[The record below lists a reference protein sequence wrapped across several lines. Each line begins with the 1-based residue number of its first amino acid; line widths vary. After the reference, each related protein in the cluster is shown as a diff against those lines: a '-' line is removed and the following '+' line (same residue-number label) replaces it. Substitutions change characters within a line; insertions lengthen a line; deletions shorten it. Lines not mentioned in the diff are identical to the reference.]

1 VLENGSFRSKQSL
14 LDGLRTMKTLITGI
28 TAVIGSQ
35 IARLASSQGY
45 ETFRIARSGA
55 ASRMAV
61 LQDKKVFRCDI
72 LDRGAL
78 EGVVDRIKPDL
89 VIHLAAQAYNGIP
102 WEMEDI
108 THLTNYTGT
117 LNVLKACRRL
127 VPEAK
132 LVLACS
138 SAAYGDVKSEDTP
151 LQEARPL
158 RPITPYGVTKAATE
172 ALGYQY
178 CKNCGMAVFLPRL
191 FIHVGTGHPPAT
203 AIQIFA
209 RQLALISRTMAPP
222 TVRVGN
228 LATARDFVDVRDGA
242 RAMLLLAEK
251 GTPGDPINVCSG
263 TAHGISQILEMLLEI
278 SGQKVE
284 ILADPQLLRPSNEL
298 LLLGDNTKLKAL
310 GWSPHYSTR
319 ETLATVYED
328 WLARI

>member
-1 VLENGSFRSKQSL
+1 
-14 LDGLRTMKTLITGI
+14 M
-28 TAVIGSQ
+28 IGSQ
-35 IARLASSQGY
+35 VARLASSQGY
-45 ETFRIARSGA
+45 ETFGIARFSA
-55 ASRMAV
+55 ASRMAA
-61 LQDKKVFRCDI
+61 LQDKNVFRCDV
-72 LDRGAL
+72 LDRSAL
-78 EGVVDRIKPDL
+78 EGVVDKIKPDL
-89 VIHLAAQAYNGIP
+89 VIHLAAQAYNGIS

-132 LVLACS
+132 VVLAGS
-138 SAAYGDVKSEDTP
+138 SAAYGDVKPEDTP

-178 CKNCGMAVFLPRL
+178 CKNYGMPVLLPRL

-203 AIQIFA
+203 AIQNFA
-209 RQLALISRTMAPP
+209 RQLALISRAKAAP

-228 LATARDFVDVRDGA
+228 LTTARDFVDARDGA
-242 RAMLLLAEK
+242 RAVLLLAEK
-251 GTPGDPINVCSG
+251 GTPGDPINVCCG
-263 TAHGISQILEMLLEI
+263 TAHRISQILEMLIEI

-284 ILADPQLLRPSNEL
+284 ILPDPQLMRPSDEP

-310 GWSPHYSTR
+310 GWSPSYSMK
-319 ETLATVYED
+319 ETLTTVYED
-328 WLARI
+328 WVSRI

>member
-1 VLENGSFRSKQSL
+1 
-14 LDGLRTMKTLITGI
+14 M
-28 TAVIGSQ
+28 IGSQ
-35 IARLASSQGY
+35 VARLASSQGH
-45 ETFRIARSGA
+45 ETYGIARFSA

-61 LQDKKVFRCDI
+61 LQDKNIFRCDI

-78 EGVVDRIKPDL
+78 ESVVDKIKPDL
-89 VIHLAAQAYNGIP
+89 VIHLAAQAYNGIS

-132 LVLACS
+132 VVLAGS
-138 SAAYGDVKSEDTP
+138 SAAYGDVKPEDTP

-178 CKNCGMAVFLPRL
+178 CKNYGMAVFLPRL

-203 AIQIFA
+203 AIQNFA
-209 RQLALISRTMAPP
+209 RQLALISRALAAP

-228 LATARDFVDVRDGA
+228 LTTARDFVDARDGA
-242 RAMLLLAEK
+242 RAVLLLAEK
-251 GTPGDPINVCSG
+251 GTPGDPINVCTG
-263 TAHGISQILEMLLEI
+263 TAHRISQILEILIEI

-284 ILADPQLLRPSNEL
+284 ILPDPQLMRPSDEP

-310 GWSPHYSTR
+310 GWSPSYSMK
-319 ETLATVYED
+319 ETLTRVYED
-328 WLARI
+328 WVSRI

>member
-1 VLENGSFRSKQSL
+1 
-14 LDGLRTMKTLITGI
+14 M
-28 TAVIGSQ
+28 IGGQ
-35 IARLASSQGY
+35 VARLASSQGC
-45 ETFRIARSGA
+45 ETFGIARFSA

-61 LQDKKVFRCDI
+61 LQDKNIFRCDI
-72 LDRGAL
+72 LDRDAL
-78 EGVVDRIKPDL
+78 ERVVDKIKPDL
-89 VIHLAAQAYNGIP
+89 VIHLAAQAYNGIS

-117 LNVLKACRRL
+117 LNVLKACRRF

-132 LVLACS
+132 VVLACS
-138 SAAYGDVKSEDTP
+138 SAAYGDVKPEDTP
-151 LQEARPL
+151 LKEARPL

-178 CKNCGMAVFLPRL
+178 CKNYGMAVFLPRL

-203 AIQIFA
+203 AIQNFA
-209 RQLALISRTMAPP
+209 RQLALISQKMAPP

-242 RAMLLLAEK
+242 RAVLLLAEK

-263 TAHGISQILEMLLEI
+263 TAHSISQILEMLIEI

-284 ILADPQLLRPSNEL
+284 ILPDPQLMRPSDEP

-310 GWSPHYSTR
+310 GWSPNYSMK

-328 WLARI
+328 WLSRI